1 VPEAR
6 AASTVPEA
14 RAASTVPEARAE
26 STVPEA
32 RAESTAPQVR
42 PDGPA
47 PQARPDGP
55 APRARFDGM
64 VAVVTGGSNGIGRA
78 ITQGFADEGAHVLV
92 CDLVDSGY
100 FEDHPRVATI
110 KGDIG
115 SPGLADQAI
124 AAAVGR
130 WGKADILVNDAASYP
145 DGTLLEMP
153 AEAWDRVFSVNVTGT
168 FMMTQAFARHCVGRG
183 ARDAAVVCISTG
195 SARNPRP
202 AGAAYSASKAAVET
216 MSKVF
221 AMELGP
227 HGIRVNVVSPGYIDV
242 RGWSDAYPD
251 RAPEELRAALVS
263 SIPLGQAGDPR
274 DIASAV
280 LFLASRDAGHITGT
294 VLEVDGG
301 SNAGRFAL
309 QAHTRGGQNGDRG

>member
-6 AASTVPEA
+6 PGGT
-14 RAASTVPEARAE
+14 
-26 STVPEA
+26 
-32 RAESTAPQVR
+32 
-42 PDGPA
+42 A
-47 PQARPDGP
+47 PQARPGGTAPQARPGGTAPQASADGT
-55 APRARFDGM
+55 APPTRFEGM

-78 ITQGFADEGAHVLV
+78 ITQGFAQEGGRVLV

-100 FEDHPRVATI
+100 FARDPHVATVT
-110 KGDIG
+110 GDIG
-115 SPGLADQAI
+115 RPGLADQVI
-124 AAAVGR
+124 AAAVSR
-130 WGKADILVNDAASYP
+130 WGQADILVNDAASYP

-153 AEAWDRVFSVNVTGT
+153 PDAWERVFSVNVTGT

-183 ARDAAVVCISTG
+183 ARDAAVVSISTG

-251 RAPEELRAALVS
+251 RAPDDLRAALVR
-263 SIPLGQAGDPR
+263 SIPLGQAGHPR

-301 SNAGRFAL
+301 SNAGRFSL
-309 QAHTRGGQNGDRG
+309 PAHAGQSSDRG

>member
-1 VPEAR
+1 
-6 AASTVPEA
+6 
-14 RAASTVPEARAE
+14 
-26 STVPEA
+26 
-32 RAESTAPQVR
+32 
-42 PDGPA
+42 
-47 PQARPDGP
+47 
-55 APRARFDGM
+55 M

-78 ITQGFADEGAHVLV
+78 ITQAFADEGAHVLV
-92 CDLVDSGY
+92 CDIVDSGY
-100 FEDHPRVATI
+100 FADHPRVGTI
-110 KGDIG
+110 TGDIG
-115 SPGLADQAI
+115 RPGLADEAI
-124 AAAVGR
+124 ATAVSR

-153 AEAWDRVFSVNVTGT
+153 ADAWDKVFSVNVTGT

-183 ARDAAVVCISTG
+183 ARDAAVVSISTG

-251 RAPEELRAALVS
+251 RAPEELRAALVR

-274 DIASAV
+274 DIAGAV

-301 SNAGRFAL
+301 SNAGRFSL
-309 QAHTRGGQNGDRG
+309 QAHTTGGRSGDRG

>member
-1 VPEAR
+1 VP
-6 AASTVPEA
+6 
-14 RAASTVPEARAE
+14 
-26 STVPEA
+26 
-32 RAESTAPQVR
+32 Q
-42 PDGPA
+42 
-47 PQARPDGP
+47 
-55 APRARFDGM
+55 ARFDGV

-78 ITQGFADEGAHVLV
+78 ITQGFADDGARVLV

-100 FEDHPRVATI
+100 FAGHPRVATI
-110 KGDIG
+110 TGDVG
-115 SPGLADQAI
+115 RPGLADDVIQ
-124 AAAVGR
+124 AAVSR
-130 WGKADILVNDAASYP
+130 WGKADILVNDAATYP

-153 AEAWDRVFSVNVTGT
+153 ADAWDRVFGVNVTGT
-168 FMMTQAFARHCVGRG
+168 FMMTQAFARQCVARG
-183 ARDAAVVCISTG
+183 ARDAAVISISSG

-227 HGIRVNVVSPGYIDV
+227 HGVRVNVVSPGYVDV
-242 RGWSDAYPD
+242 REWSDAHPD
-251 RAPEELRAALVS
+251 RAPDELRAALVR
-263 SIPLGQAGDPR
+263 SIPLGQAGHPR

-301 SNAGRFAL
+301 SNAGRFSL
-309 QAHTRGGQNGDRG
+309 QAHASGGAEQ